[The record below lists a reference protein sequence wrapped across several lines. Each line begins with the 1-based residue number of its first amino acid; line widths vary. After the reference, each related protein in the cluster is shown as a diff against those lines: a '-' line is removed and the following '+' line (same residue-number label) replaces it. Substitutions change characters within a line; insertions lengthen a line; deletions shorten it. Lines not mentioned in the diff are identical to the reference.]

1 MRKDKDWAQLI
12 MILVFGLHLL
22 KLLKTHFKLCKYQEP
37 YFMLS
42 LKAANKDFIKLNA
55 IFGNGLDRT
64 MHAF

>member
-1 MRKDKDWAQLI
+1 

-42 LKAANKDFIKLNA
+42 LKAANKDFIKLYA